1 MVLTVYYYSV
11 VIKRKVDLWM
21 MGFMSWSLAWYPVS
35 LHHFTAEG
43 LSCHLPYVL
52 FFDIS
57 RLSHAVWGRGEGEFI
72 ICRIIS
78 TISNYVVSVCLLLQL
93 CRDWYGIWEQ
103 WTLRPEDIP
112 SVEDTKAYQ
121 IPACSTETVC
131 GDGSHLGQ
139 RSLVLRPSA
148 TIYVYIQVFGFIH
161 INVILI

>member
-1 MVLTVYYYSV
+1 MVLTAYYYSV
-11 VIKRKVDLWM
+11 VIKRKVDLRM
-21 MGFMSWSLAWYPVS
+21 VGFMSRSLAWYLVS

-43 LSCHLPYVL
+43 LSCHLLMFYFLILVDFL
-52 FFDIS
+52 MQC
-57 RLSHAVWGRGEGEFI
+57 GGGEFI
-72 ICRIIS
+72 ICSIIS
-78 TISNYVVSVCLLLQL
+78 TISNYVVPVCLLLQL

>member
-1 MVLTVYYYSV
+1 MIMVLTVHYYSV
-11 VIKRKVDLWM
+11 VIKRKVDLWI
-21 MGFMSWSLAWYPVS
+21 MGFMSWSLAWNPVS

-43 LSCHLPYVL
+43 LSCHLLTFYFLILVDFL
-52 FFDIS
+52 T
-57 RLSHAVWGRGEGEFI
+57 LCGGGKFI

-78 TISNYVVSVCLLLQL
+78 TISNYIVSVCLLLQL

-131 GDGSHLGQ
+131 GDGSHFGQ

>member
-1 MVLTVYYYSV
+1 MNDGVYVL
-11 VIKRKVDLWM
+11 IACLIP
-21 MGFMSWSLAWYPVS
+21 SLIAPFHGWRI
-35 LHHFTAEG
+35 E
-43 LSCHLPYVL
+43 LSSTYVL

-57 RLSHAVWGRGEGEFI
+57 RLSHAVWGGKFI
-72 ICRIIS
+72 ICSIIS